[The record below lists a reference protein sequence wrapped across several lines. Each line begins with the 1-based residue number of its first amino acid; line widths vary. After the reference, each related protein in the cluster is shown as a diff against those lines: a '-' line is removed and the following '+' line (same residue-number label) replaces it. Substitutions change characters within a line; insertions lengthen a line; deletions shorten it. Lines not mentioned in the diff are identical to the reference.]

1 MEAIVSFEY
10 GEQSQRLE
18 RIALLLA
25 ERERLAERVK
35 ALEADRDAAAELV
48 AAAVEYAE
56 ASIEYTEKGWHA
68 IGMDR
73 VDAARTAV
81 QAAYRGWQVMHIR
94 DARGQ
99 IAAGWPDLTL
109 VKPPR
114 IILAELKRE
123 RRYPTPIQRSWLA
136 LLDACPG
143 VEVFRWY
150 PRHWSSGE
158 IERVLRE
165 G

>member
-1 MEAIVSFEY
+1 MP
-10 GEQSQRLE
+10 QQRHPESLVRRPSGASPPARAR
-18 RIALLLA
+18 RILDDQVA
-25 ERERLAERVK
+25 EIDLQRAVIQ
-35 ALEADRDAAAELV
+35 AAEAL
-48 AAAVEYAE
+48 
-56 ASIEYTEKGWHA
+56 
-68 IGMDR
+68 
-73 VDAARTAV
+73 
-81 QAAYRGWQVMHIR
+81 GWQVMHIR

-165 G
+165 S